1 MSSTIE
7 EVRALLAAFVQSPW
21 RDLHFRAGNWSL
33 FMAKADGGPN
43 PMLARAG
50 RAVAAVVA
58 TLREVTAPHLGIF
71 SARVTPGALVAAGT
85 VIGQI
90 DKLGEATDVVS
101 ETAGRV
107 AEVLLKDGDLAEY
120 GVPLVRMESA

>member
-7 EVRALLAAFVQSPW
+7 EVRALLAGFVQSPW
-21 RDLHFRAGNWSL
+21 RDLHFRSGGWSL

-50 RAVAAVVA
+50 AAVAAVA
-58 TLREVTAPHLGIF
+58 AALREITAPHLGIF
-71 SARVTPGALVAAGT
+71 SARVAVGAMVEAGT
-85 VIGQI
+85 VIGQV

-107 AEVLLKDGDLAEY
+107 AEVLLQDGDLAEY
-120 GVPLVRMESA
+120 GAPLVRMESA

>member
-7 EVRALLAAFVQSPW
+7 EVRALLAGFVQSPW
-21 RDLHFRAGNWSL
+21 RDLHFRSGGWSL

-50 RAVAAVVA
+50 QAVAAVVA
-58 TLREVTAPHLGIF
+58 ALREVTAPHLGIF
-71 SARVTPGALVAAGT
+71 SARVAPGAQVEVGT
-85 VIGQI
+85 VIGQV

-101 ETAGRV
+101 EVAGRI
-107 AEVLLKDGDLAEY
+107 AAVLPNDGDMVEY
-120 GVPLVRMESA
+120 GAPLVRLETA

>member
-7 EVRALLAAFVQSPW
+7 EVRALLAGFVQSPW
-21 RDLHFRAGNWSL
+21 RDLHFRSGGWSL

-50 RAVAAVVA
+50 AAVAAVA
-58 TLREVTAPHLGIF
+58 AALREVTAPHLGIF
-71 SARVTPGALVAAGT
+71 SARVAPGAEVEVGT
-85 VIGQI
+85 VIGQV

-101 ETAGRV
+101 EVAGRV
-107 AEVLLKDGDLAEY
+107 AAILPNDGDLVEY
-120 GVPLVRMESA
+120 GAPLVRLEI